1 MKECIEF
8 KDIGICKID
17 IDKAIKKFT
26 LLHRIFQFRDEFY
39 LLEYTPKCKR
49 KLKVR
54 ISEED
59 ANKIINRLRL
69 KPFRDDLFKNAI
81 TYVPPT

>member
-1 MKECIEF
+1 MKECIEL
-8 KDIGICKID
+8 KDVGICKID
-17 IDKAIKKFT
+17 VERAIKKFT
-26 LLHRIFQFRDEFY
+26 LLHRIIQIRDEFY

-59 ANKIINRLRL
+59 ANKLISSLRL
-69 KPFRDDLFKNAI
+69 QPFKNDFFCFTT
-81 TYVPPT
+81 TYVPTT